1 MIVSSSDAK
10 AAFQRE
16 VASRF
21 GLVPNFFASAPDAPE
36 IIERLWAFAKA
47 GYLDNPIPSLFKE
60 RLFVYLS
67 RFCEV
72 RYCIARHC
80 AFLVGRG
87 HSSGDPSVAV
97 QSIEQAIKLLKTP
110 PPWDRDHTL
119 IVGGLEALPSLMEWP
134 APDTEAEDWLIAAAT
149 LLFVQPGRAH
159 RARRALHK
167 ALGGNR
173 FEHLMGLLAF
183 IRTAHYWTV
192 LHPELSF
199 EDDVRDLL
207 KVNEEL
213 ARLLLEDQEAARCD
227 MGVRL
232 FEELAELRELNE
244 RHELETAKRA
254 LEAQVQQKELLLKEV
269 NHRVKNSLQIVSS
282 ILQLQIPHVKGTEAA
297 DAMRD
302 TAAQVL
308 AIAAVHERLYT
319 GDDPTV
325 VRLDI
330 FLSDL
335 CQDIGRAYGC
345 ADGIETDVERIE
357 VPTDIA
363 IPLALIVNE
372 LVTNVVKHVGPPCRL
387 TLRGKT
393 GDKLQLVISE
403 KGRRFD
409 GVMNSSGDG
418 DWHSV
423 RLVGSNVGSMI
434 LAARSLQSAHARSRE
449 KASRSRASSDRHP
462 RWRGTIPF
470 SFQRIGLL
478 GAPTSRSFDW
488 GRIRHYVPLRDQRG
502 APPSR
507 NRSRCE
513 IFDQPEVAR
522 TSV

>member
-1 MIVSSSDAK
+1 MQTGLSARSTISASDGQ

-16 VASRF
+16 VATRF
-21 GLVPNFFASAPDAPE
+21 GLVPNFFSSAPDAPE

-110 PPWDRDHTL
+110 PPWDRDHNA
-119 IVGGLEALPSLMEWP
+119 IVGGLEALPTPMEWP
-134 APDTEAEDWLIAAAT
+134 APETEAEDWLIAAAT
-149 LLFVQPGRAH
+149 LLFVEPRRAD
-159 RARRALHK
+159 RARRALRK

-227 MGVRL
+227 MGIRL
-232 FEELAELRELNE
+232 FEELTELRELNE
-244 RHELETAKRA
+244 KHELEKVNRT
-254 LEAQVQQKELLLKEV
+254 LEEQVQQKELLLKEI

-282 ILQLQIPHVKGTEAA
+282 ILQLQVPLTQSTEAA
-297 DAMRD
+297 DALRN
-302 TAAQVL
+302 AAARVL

-319 GDDPTV
+319 GEDASV
-325 VRLDI
+325 VRLDT

-335 CQDIGRAYGC
+335 CSEIGRAYGC
-345 ADGIETDVERIE
+345 PDGITTDVQRVD
-357 VPTDIA
+357 VPTDMA

-372 LVTNVVKHVGPPCRL
+372 LVTNVVKHVGPPCAISLRPEIGNALKL
-387 TLRGKT
+387 TISDT
-393 GDKLQLVISE
+393 GQGPAQD
-403 KGRRFD
+403 RP
-409 GVMNSSGDG
+409 
-418 DWHSV
+418 
-423 RLVGSNVGSMI
+423 
-434 LAARSLQSAHARSRE
+434 
-449 KASRSRASSDRHP
+449 RAGL
-462 RWRGTIPF
+462 GTRIVDAF
-470 SFQRIGLL
+470 STQL
-478 GAPTSRSFDW
+478 GAHVETKQVS
-488 GRIRHYVPLRDQRG
+488 GGYRIELTVPLP
-502 APPSR
+502 APR
-507 NRSRCE
+507 
-513 IFDQPEVAR
+513 
-522 TSV
+522 